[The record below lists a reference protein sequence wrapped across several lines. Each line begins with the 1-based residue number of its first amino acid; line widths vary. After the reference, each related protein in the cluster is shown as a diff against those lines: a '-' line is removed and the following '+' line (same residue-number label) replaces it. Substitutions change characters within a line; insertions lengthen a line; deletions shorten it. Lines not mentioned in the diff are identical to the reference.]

1 MGARAKHLPMRR
13 CIVCRASR
21 PKPMLI
27 RWVRT
32 ASGIA
37 LDNSGKAAGRGAYI
51 CRAEPCLRAALT
63 GRRFERILGGQLPV
77 SEVESL
83 LAACESSRAGD
94 GSAR

>member
-1 MGARAKHLPMRR
+1 MRARTEHLPMRR

-32 ASGIA
+32 ASGVA
-37 LDNSGKAAGRGAYI
+37 LDNSRKAAGRGAYI

-63 GRRFERILGGQLPV
+63 GKRLERVLGGRLPV

-83 LAACESSRAGD
+83 LVACQSSRAGD
-94 GSAR
+94 GLAP